1 MSEPEIDEVV
11 ESAVATAAGTGSASA
26 AAAAIAAAAVAE
38 KESNERVKL
47 LTDRLVD
54 LEAQLQESKVNY
66 ETVKEANSAINVELT
81 VAQEQ
86 LCESLKLLD
95 EKCRMLEEIEVQ
107 KIKSLAAENEMKK
120 NPPTPPSEE
129 NNEKDLEIAKLSDEK
144 EQICSENERL
154 RTDLNSH
161 LQTIEDLEFQVKSM
175 TESQLMAASS
185 TSTLVGSTVQI
196 GSGNPSNP

>member
-38 KESNERVKL
+38 KESNERVKQL
-47 LTDRLVD
+47 SDKMVD
-54 LEAQLQESKVNY
+54 LEAQLQESKTNY
-66 ETVKEANSAINVELT
+66 ESIKEANSAINVELT

-107 KIKSLAAENEMKK
+107 KIKSLAAENETKK
-120 NPPTPPSEE
+120 NPSTPPPED

-144 EQICSENERL
+144 EQICSEDELSQAHNTTL
-154 RTDLNSH
+154 
-161 LQTIEDLEFQVKSM
+161 LQMIE
-175 TESQLMAASS
+175 
-185 TSTLVGSTVQI
+185 
-196 GSGNPSNP
+196 